1 VLFYPF
7 VTSVADLLAR
17 RGSEFDIVIIA
28 RHYIAAKHLDTVR
41 EFAPRALVVFDTVDL
56 HFLREERL
64 AELEGSALRDAA
76 ARARREEEL
85 AMIRKSDVT
94 LVVSPVEQKLLH
106 ELLPE
111 ARVMIVSNI
120 HDPVAGGK
128 PFAER
133 FRALCE
139 TADVAEAIALYRG
152 LPLYPEPA
160 ALEAQVGEGLRSNV
174 KAVFEAI
181 AHHNPYPRQV
191 FDQHRWNHMVLKAL
205 FIGSRLA
212 PVEGL
217 DERANAELARIMC
230 DFAHERWAAGRP
242 VPFEIWRCVGPFAD
256 DAAIRD
262 LARVLSGGEDV
273 ERRAAAL
280 ALSVCPDE
288 NAGKLLSG
296 VPALSNEITS
306 KKLTWATLQ

>member
-1 VLFYPF
+1 MSDDARKLLRDWLRRQLDATQNGWLDAQLAALAEDPSDGTLHIALGLVPRRLGK
-7 VTSVADLLAR
+7 ADLALSEADFAAAERALPGWKPQGWSLTDAARILLLA
-17 RGSEFDIVIIA
+17 S
-28 RHYIAAKHLDTVR
+28 L
-41 EFAPRALVVFDTVDL
+41 PRA
-56 HFLREERL
+56 
-64 AELEGSALRDAA
+64 
-76 ARARREEEL
+76 
-85 AMIRKSDVT
+85 
-94 LVVSPVEQKLLH
+94 
-106 ELLPE
+106 
-111 ARVMIVSNI
+111 
-120 HDPVAGGK
+120 GK

>member
-1 VLFYPF
+1 MSDDARKLLRDWLRRQLDATQNGWLDAQLAALAEDPSDGTLHIALGLVPRRLGK
-7 VTSVADLLAR
+7 ADLALSEADFAAAERALPGWKPQGWSLTDAARILLLA
-17 RGSEFDIVIIA
+17 S
-28 RHYIAAKHLDTVR
+28 L
-41 EFAPRALVVFDTVDL
+41 PRA
-56 HFLREERL
+56 
-64 AELEGSALRDAA
+64 
-76 ARARREEEL
+76 
-85 AMIRKSDVT
+85 
-94 LVVSPVEQKLLH
+94 
-106 ELLPE
+106 
-111 ARVMIVSNI
+111 
-120 HDPVAGGK
+120 GK

-296 VPALSNEITS
+296 VPALSNEIAS